1 FNYMM
6 SCHES
11 QFSRQTNVL
20 ADVRKAVA
28 KSMVTN
34 AVATDLQYIS
44 QKSIIVDI
52 PGRPVQTVD
61 LAKIAVSFR
70 VPRNVDV
77 TKKWSRLARYIV
89 QTAVPRSYLRMLT
102 AADTGRMYFMIPE
115 TFINSLIETILLT
128 CRSRGEQ
135 VNVNRLK
142 IADTVRQS
150 LINLCQDVKK
160 VPKAT
165 KDQMFAAAL
174 KEGFVPP

>member
-52 PGRPVQTVD
+52 PGRPGQTVD
-61 LAKIAVSFR
+61 LAKIAISFR
-70 VPRNVDV
+70 VPRNVD
-77 TKKWSRLARYIV
+77 
-89 QTAVPRSYLRMLT
+89 VPRSYLRMLT

-115 TFINSLIETILLT
+115 TFINSLIGQLFQFGIDL
-128 CRSRGEQ
+128 
-135 VNVNRLK
+135 
-142 IADTVRQS
+142 
-150 LINLCQDVKK
+150 
-160 VPKAT
+160 
-165 KDQMFAAAL
+165 
-174 KEGFVPP
+174 

>member
-1 FNYMM
+1 
-6 SCHES
+6 
-11 QFSRQTNVL
+11 
-20 ADVRKAVA
+20 
-28 KSMVTN
+28 MVTN
-34 AVATDLQYIS
+34 AVATDLKYIT

-52 PGRPVQTVD
+52 PRRPGQTVD
-61 LAKIAVSFR
+61 L
-70 VPRNVDV
+70 
-77 TKKWSRLARYIV
+77 
-89 QTAVPRSYLRMLT
+89 AVPRSYLRMLT
-102 AADTGRMYFMIPE
+102 AADTGRIYFMIAE

-174 KEGFVPP
+174 KEGFVPPGQMCLTSLKFSLSLTSIPAAFPCPF